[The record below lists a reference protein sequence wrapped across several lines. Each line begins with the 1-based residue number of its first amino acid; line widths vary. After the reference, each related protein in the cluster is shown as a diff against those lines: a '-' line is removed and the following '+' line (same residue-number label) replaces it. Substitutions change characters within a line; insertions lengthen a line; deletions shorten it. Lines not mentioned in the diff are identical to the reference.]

1 MLVKLGDL
9 NPNPSNPRTIKDAQ
23 FRALKRS
30 IAQFPL
36 MLTKRP
42 IAVFKDGGK
51 WVVIG
56 GNQRYKSLCDL
67 KQEIGESES
76 FKLDYGVSDTELT
89 TLQAFFSNGI
99 PCVDCTDLSEQEQR
113 RFIIADNLP
122 FGEWDTDALA
132 NEWDADELKEWG
144 LDLPNFNVS
153 NIDYSDKNKE
163 IDVDDFS
170 DLMEL
175 KFKFEQEI
183 YNEVKIKLL
192 TLGETIESGLLNL
205 LENVKA

>member
-144 LDLPNFNVS
+144 LELVEWGNGDGGEDSEQRVVNDSSIFAIEIKCKNEEHQEETFNTLS
-153 NIDYSDKNKE
+153 NMGYLCK
-163 IDVDDFS
+163 V
-170 DLMEL
+170 
-175 KFKFEQEI
+175 
-183 YNEVKIKLL
+183 L
-192 TLGETIESGLLNL
+192 TL
-205 LENVKA
+205 